1 MERKMSKKYI
11 VAGIYEDDF
20 GCEERARDYETQVIV
35 VLRDES
41 GSEES
46 VRQSDAW
53 LYQQDIQE
61 GDEVVLEGKRLEKIS

>member
-11 VAGIYEDDF
+11 VPGIYEDDF
-20 GCEERARDYETQVIV
+20 GCEERAQDYETQVIV
-35 VLRDES
+35 ILRDES
-41 GSEES
+41 GIKES